1 MIAVSEAAAVKR
13 TGLLRSWG
21 MATLLALAL
30 AGQVPLARAAIVDT
44 DALGAQSQAALD
56 REKVQAFVDCADV
69 KQRLQ
74 ALGASGLV
82 AGVRVSALSDAEVH
96 ALAHRI
102 DSLSAGGNLSEH
114 DIIIIL
120 LIAILVA
127 IAL

>member
-1 MIAVSEAAAVKR
+1 
-13 TGLLRSWG
+13 
-21 MATLLALAL
+21 MATLLTLAL
-30 AGQVPLARAAIVDT
+30 AGQVPIARAAIVDT
-44 DALGAQSQAALD
+44 DALGAQSQAELD
-56 REKVQAFVDCADV
+56 RAKVQAFVDRADV

-82 AGVRVSALSDAEVH
+82 AGVRVAALSDAEVH
-96 ALAHRI
+96 ALAQRI
-102 DSLSAGGNLSEH
+102 DALPAGGNLSQQ

>member
-1 MIAVSEAAAVKR
+1 MIPVSEAAAVKR
-13 TGLLRSWG
+13 TRLLRCWG

-56 REKVQAFVDCADV
+56 RAKVQAFVDRADV
-69 KQRLQ
+69 N
-74 ALGASGLV
+74 
-82 AGVRVSALSDAEVH
+82 
-96 ALAHRI
+96 ALAQHI
-102 DSLSAGGNLSEH
+102 DALPAGGNLSEQ

-127 IAL
+127 IVL